1 MFDDITYYDG
11 EYYEG
16 KYHTVIKPSSVE
28 LLGDYIEEGYIADDY
43 FQEEPP
49 GVFSLEAAPVSYQ
62 SRRSADD
69 LRPFDIEFDSI
80 TAFDSTIKKYGT
92 HSLEIG
98 FGGYAIS
105 EFINQDDF
113 SSPPTAFEI
122 NADSS
127 FCFEGWFY
135 LEARPID
142 MVVNIE
148 PLLWSIGLNSA
159 DSMGTDD
166 MDELSSSSALCI
178 AVGVDIGSG
187 AGYNKYAPVAV
198 INTQSGFTR
207 MVGNYTMV
215 HDTWYH
221 IALTRDTSG
230 NLDLRINNSSSATAT
245 NSGRIVNSTSER
257 LKFANN
263 FNTSVS
269 GDPDNVYVD
278 SFIASYNDDT
288 VRGYSSVP
296 NGGLNDIV
304 HYRFDNTFDDD
315 IGIIF
320 DIDETYSST
329 ASLSATALT
338 TVGTITTISAA
349 ANLSADGQVSKTA
362 SSSLSSTASLSA
374 TGTKFQSAGSTV
386 SSSASLSITPS
397 KTTNT
402 SSSVSSAAD
411 ISIDYTRTR
420 NFDTEFDVIGSTV
433 VAAGK
438 VGEFFIDADITAS
451 LTADGIIQV
460 AGAASLSS
468 AFDTQIEAKRTRT
481 ADSSMSVSATIAETS
496 AIIRSTSSSL
506 SSSADLTAGT
516 SPIKSTSVDMSAAH
530 SLSSIIGKTS
540 GNVAVLDSAFDISML
555 GGSLTPSSASIN
567 VVFTQTVRGFIVN
580 LAQYVYTIPSESRL
594 NTVEGETRLHSVR
607 SESREHSVS
616 TESRIFSIRAEDR
629 IHEVEGT

>member
-1 MFDDITYYDG
+1 MFDDITYFDGAYYD
-11 EYYEG
+11 G

-28 LLGDYIEEGYIADDY
+28 LLGDYFEEGYITDDY
-43 FQEEPP
+43 IQEQPP
-49 GVFSLEAAPVSYQ
+49 GVFSLEAAPISYQ
-62 SRRSADD
+62 SRFDSNN

-80 TAFDSTIKKYGT
+80 TTFDSTIKKYGT

-113 SSPPTAFEI
+113 TFPPTTFEI

-135 LEARPID
+135 LEADPVD
-142 MVVNIE
+142 MLANIE
-148 PLLWSIGLNSA
+148 PLLWSIGLNSS
-159 DSMGTDD
+159 DSMGIDD

-178 AVGVDIGSG
+178 AVGVDPGSG
-187 AGYNKYAPVAV
+187 NPGTYAPVAV
-198 INTQSGFTR
+198 VNSQSGFTR
-207 MVGNYTMV
+207 MVGSYTIAP
-215 HDTWYH
+215 DTWYH

-263 FNTSVS
+263 FNTSLFN
-269 GDPDNVYVD
+269 DPDKVYVD

-288 VRGYSSVP
+288 VRGYSSSP
-296 NGGLNDIV
+296 NGGEYDIV

-315 IGIIF
+315 TTVVF
-320 DIDETYSST
+320 NIDETYSST
-329 ASLSATALT
+329 ASLSANGLT
-338 TVGTITTISAA
+338 TVGIIQT
-349 ANLSADGQVSKTA
+349 LSAVASLSANAQVSIDA
-362 SSSLSSTASLSA
+362 SSSLSSTANLTA
-374 TGTKFQSAGSTV
+374 TVTKIK
-386 SSSASLSITPS
+386 SASSTLSSNATISITAS
-397 KTTNT
+397 KTANT

-411 ISIDYTRTR
+411 IAIDYTRTR

-460 AGAASLSS
+460 GGAASLSS
-468 AFDTQIEAKRTRT
+468 AFDIQIEATRTRN
-481 ADSSMSVSATIAETS
+481 ADSNMSASATIAETS
-496 AIIRSTSSSL
+496 TRLRRASSSL
-506 SSSADLTAGT
+506 AAA
-516 SPIKSTSVDMSAAH
+516 TSVTIDTRTIRETSVAMSAAH
-530 SLSSIIGKTS
+530 SLSSIIGKTTGS
-540 GNVAVLDSAFDISML
+540 VVNFESAFDISML
-555 GGSLTPSSASIN
+555 GGSLTPSSASISGI
-567 VVFTQTVRGFIVN
+567 FTQTANGFIVN
-580 LAQYVYTIPSESRL
+580 LAQYVYTIPTESRL